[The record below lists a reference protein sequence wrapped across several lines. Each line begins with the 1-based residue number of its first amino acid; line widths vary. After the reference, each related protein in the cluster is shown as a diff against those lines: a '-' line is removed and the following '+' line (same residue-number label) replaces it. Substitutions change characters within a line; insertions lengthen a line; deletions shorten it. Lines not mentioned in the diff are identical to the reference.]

1 MVNFSHF
8 RDSDGEGEASAGGCS
23 MLTAATGDRTKNGKK
38 DSTNAKRNYRK
49 RRGGGG
55 SGTFLGKGGT
65 TETQTSVISSS
76 AYETVDPGA
85 GENGEVV
92 YCSLQPTRLVQID
105 LTHTW
110 TWGRLFTMMKR
121 VIRFDVFSIK
131 D

>member
-55 SGTFLGKGGT
+55 SGGGGPLLGKGGT

-76 AYETVDPGA
+76 AYETVDTGA

-92 YCSLQPTRLVQID
+92 YCSLQPSRLVKID
-105 LTHTW
+105 LKHT
-110 TWGRLFTMMKR
+110 
-121 VIRFDVFSIK
+121 
-131 D
+131 